1 MWVAIDIQ
9 MKGRQFG
16 LVKAIMPT
24 SARVIMSKC
33 VYAHA
38 QEHNF
43 VCVCVCV
50 CACKLVWARKEND
63 YLCV

>member
-9 MKGRQFG
+9 MKGGQFG

-24 SARVIMSKC
+24 SALVIMLVRVC

-38 QEHNF
+38 CEHNF
-43 VCVCVCV
+43 VCV
-50 CACKLVWARKEND
+50 CACKLVGVRKEND
-63 YLCV
+63 YLRV